1 MIWCDTF
8 PRKKKNL
15 IAFLEKEKFLIAF
28 LEIQI
33 KLISMKGGWNYF
45 PLIRG
50 NENKRNEIP
59 PKRLILETNRIEK
72 VIFHFILIFS
82 VQTFLAV

>member
-1 MIWCDTF
+1 
-8 PRKKKNL
+8 
-15 IAFLEKEKFLIAF
+15 
-28 LEIQI
+28 
-33 KLISMKGGWNYF
+33 MKGGWNYF

-59 PKRLILETNRIEK
+59 PKRLILVTNRIEK